1 MKKNMQILTAVAV
14 LALTLAGVLGAATA
28 GATSGPSAHAAKNK
42 TGPRGFRGKTG
53 PRGFTGFPGPAG
65 PTGPAG
71 SQGPAGANSSVG
83 GFNPFNQLV
92 PFNGTETV
100 TIGQFTV
107 SEIAGPSACTNI
119 QLLDQ
124 SSFAGKVSVIGGLLK
139 TAGPG
144 DFVALAPATPF
155 PVAQASNGTSGDV
168 DSFSAVLLNGTSS
181 VTGTVGGVTLG
192 TGCLTTGT
200 LTGS

>member
-1 MKKNMQILTAVAV
+1 MKKRLLILTAAAA
-14 LALTLAGVLGAATA
+14 LALASVLGAATA
-28 GATSGPSAHAAKNK
+28 GAKSGPTAHAAKNK

-53 PRGFTGFPGPAG
+53 PRGFTGFTGPAG
-65 PTGPAG
+65 ATGSVG

-83 GFNPFNQLV
+83 GFTAFNQLV

-107 SEIAGPSACTNI
+107 SEVAGPSACTNI
-119 QLLDQ
+119 QVVDQ
-124 SSFAGKVSVIGGLLK
+124 SSFAAKVSVIGGLLK

-144 DFVALAPATPF
+144 DFVALAPASTF
-155 PVAQASNGTSGDV
+155 AVAQASNGSSGDV
-168 DSFSAVLLNGTSS
+168 GTFSAVLLTGTSS